1 MLKRKKLSEIN
12 HKGKRIKKG
21 EICLKKKKMRESIFR
36 NWSTGLIVECLPMV
50 WETGVQSQIESYK
63 TQKMVLNAALL
74 KTQHYKVWIKGK
86 VEQ

>member
-36 NWSTGLIVECLPMV
+36 NWSTGLNSRVFANGLGDWGSISDRVIQDSKNG
-50 WETGVQSQIESYK
+50 T
-63 TQKMVLNAALL
+63 
-74 KTQHYKVWIKGK
+74 
-86 VEQ
+86 